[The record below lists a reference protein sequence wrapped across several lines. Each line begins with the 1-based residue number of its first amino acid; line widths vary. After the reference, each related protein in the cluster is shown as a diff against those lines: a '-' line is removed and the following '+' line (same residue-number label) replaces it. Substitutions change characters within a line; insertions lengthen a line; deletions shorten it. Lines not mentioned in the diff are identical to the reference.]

1 MGLISG
7 LVQLPL
13 APVRGVG
20 WTVQHL
26 LDAAEREQ
34 LQALRS
40 EWARLSDDLE
50 AGLVDEDEFD
60 AREDEVLDALEELGA
75 GPG

>member
-13 APVRGVG
+13 APVHGVG

-34 LQALRS
+34 VQALRA
-40 EWARLSDDLE
+40 EWARLSEDLE
-50 AGLVDEDEFD
+50 AGAIGEDEFD
-60 AREDEVLDALEELGA
+60 LREDELLAELEALGA
-75 GPG
+75 SLG